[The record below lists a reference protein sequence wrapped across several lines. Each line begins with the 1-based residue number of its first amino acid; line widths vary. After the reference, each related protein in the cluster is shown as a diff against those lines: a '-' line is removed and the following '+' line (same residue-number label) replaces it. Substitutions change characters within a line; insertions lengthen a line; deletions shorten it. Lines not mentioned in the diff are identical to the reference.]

1 MDQTINHAPGPASG
15 DPGHNRANPGGPIIS
30 IPPRERSMGLSPTHS
45 LVETPSR
52 EFYREAMEVLS
63 RANVPFLIG
72 GAFAFVHQAG
82 IDRSTKD
89 LDIFVRP
96 SDVQR
101 LLRACTDAGFE
112 ADLVFSHWL
121 AKIRAPSGFVDVIF
135 SSGNG
140 IAVVD
145 EQWFEHASKREVL
158 GVTVMVAP
166 AEESL
171 WSKAFVMER
180 ERFDGADVAHIILA
194 HGERLDWVRLVER
207 FGDHWRVLL
216 AHLVLF
222 GFIYPSERSRVPA
235 AVVEELVGRLT
246 AETRAPDATEPV
258 CYGTLLSW
266 SQYLGDVF
274 GGNFRDARIRPYG
287 NLTPDEVARWTSAE
301 KK

>member
-1 MDQTINHAPGPASG
+1 
-15 DPGHNRANPGGPIIS
+15 
-30 IPPRERSMGLSPTHS
+30 MGLSPTHS

-52 EFYREAMEVLS
+52 EFYRDAMEFLA
-63 RANVPFLIG
+63 RANVPFLVG

-96 SDVQR
+96 SDVQS
-101 LLRACTDAGFE
+101 LLRASAEAGYE
-112 ADLVFSHWL
+112 ADLFYSHWL

-140 IAVVD
+140 LAVVD
-145 EQWFEHASKREVL
+145 DQWFEHASEREVL
-158 GVTVMVAP
+158 GVRVMVAP
-166 AEESL
+166 PEESL

-194 HGERLDWVRLVER
+194 HGERLDWDRLIDR
-207 FGDHWRVLL
+207 FGPHWRVLL

-222 GFIYPSERSRVPA
+222 GFIYPSQRSRVPA
-235 AVVEELVGRLT
+235 EVLEKLMQQLTVEARS
-246 AETRAPDATEPV
+246 PDAEDPV

-266 SQYLGDVF
+266 SQYLGDVL
-274 GGNFRDARIRPYG
+274 GGAFRDARIRPHG
-287 NLTPDEVARWTSAE
+287 NLTPEEVARWTSAE

>member
-1 MDQTINHAPGPASG
+1 
-15 DPGHNRANPGGPIIS
+15 
-30 IPPRERSMGLSPTHS
+30 MGLSPTHS
-45 LVETPSR
+45 MVETPSR
-52 EFYREAMEVLS
+52 EFYREVMEFLAK
-63 RANVPFLIG
+63 ANVPFLVG

-96 SDVQR
+96 SDVQS
-101 LLRACTDAGFE
+101 LLRASAEAGFE
-112 ADLVFSHWL
+112 ADLFYSHWL
-121 AKIRAPSGFVDVIF
+121 AKIRSPSGYVDVIF

-140 IAVVD
+140 VALVD
-145 EQWFEHASKREVL
+145 DQWFEHASEREVL
-158 GVTVMVAP
+158 GVRVLVAP
-166 AEESL
+166 PEESI

-194 HGERLDWVRLVER
+194 VGEGLDWRRLIDR
-207 FGDHWRVLL
+207 FGPHWRVLL

-222 GFIYPSERSRVPA
+222 GFIYPSQRSRIPA
-235 AVVEELVGRLT
+235 AVIEELMQRL
-246 AETRAPDATEPV
+246 ADETQSPDAEDPI

-266 SQYLGDVF
+266 SQYLGDVL
-274 GGNFRDARIRPYG
+274 GGTFRDARIRPHG

>member
-1 MDQTINHAPGPASG
+1 
-15 DPGHNRANPGGPIIS
+15 
-30 IPPRERSMGLSPTHS
+30 MGLSPTHS
-45 LVETPSR
+45 MVETPSR
-52 EFYREAMEVLS
+52 EFYREAMEFLA
-63 RANVPFLIG
+63 RAHIPFLVG

-96 SDVQR
+96 GDVQR
-101 LLRACTDAGFE
+101 LLRASAEAGFE

-140 IAVVD
+140 VAVVD
-145 EQWFEHASKREVL
+145 DHWFEHATEREVL
-158 GVTVMVAP
+158 GVRVMVAP
-166 AEESL
+166 PEESI

-180 ERFDGADVAHIILA
+180 ERFDGADVAHILLA
-194 HGERLDWVRLVER
+194 VGDRLDWRRLIDR
-207 FGDHWRVLL
+207 FGRHWRVLL

-222 GFIYPSERSRVPA
+222 GFIYPSERSKVPPE
-235 AVVEELVGRLT
+235 VIEELTARLAT
-246 AETRAPDATEPV
+246 ETRSPDAEDPV

-274 GGNFRDARIRPYG
+274 GGSFRDARIRPYG
-287 NLTPDEVARWTSAE
+287 NLTPEEVARWTSAE

>member
-1 MDQTINHAPGPASG
+1 
-15 DPGHNRANPGGPIIS
+15 
-30 IPPRERSMGLSPTHS
+30 MGLSPTHS

-52 EFYREAMEVLS
+52 EFYREAMEFLS
-63 RANVPFLIG
+63 RAEIPFLVG

-101 LLRACTDAGFE
+101 LLRASAAAGYE

-145 EQWFEHASKREVL
+145 DQWFEHASEREVL
-158 GVTVMVAP
+158 GVRVQVAP
-166 AEESL
+166 PEESL

-180 ERFDGADVAHIILA
+180 ERYDGADVAHSILA
-194 HGERLDWVRLVER
+194 HGERLDWRRLMER
-207 FGDHWRVLL
+207 LGSHWRVLL

-222 GFIYPSERSRVPA
+222 GFIYPSQRSRVPA
-235 AVVEELVGRLT
+235 TLLEELMERLA
-246 AETRAPDATEPV
+246 AETKSPDAEDPV

-274 GGNFRDARIRPYG
+274 GGNFRDARIRPHG

>member
-1 MDQTINHAPGPASG
+1 
-15 DPGHNRANPGGPIIS
+15 
-30 IPPRERSMGLSPTHS
+30 MGQSPTHS
-45 LVETPSR
+45 MVETPSR
-52 EFYREAMEVLS
+52 EFYREAMDFLA
-63 RANVPFLIG
+63 RANVPFLVG

-101 LLRACTDAGFE
+101 LLQASADAGYE
-112 ADLVFSHWL
+112 ADLFYSHWL
-121 AKIRAPSGFVDVIF
+121 AKIRAPAGFVDVIF

-140 IAVVD
+140 VAVVD
-145 EQWFEHASKREVL
+145 DQWFEHASEREVL
-158 GVTVMVAP
+158 GVRVLVAP
-166 AEESL
+166 PEESL

-194 HGERLDWVRLVER
+194 HGGGLDWRRLIDR

-216 AHLVLF
+216 AHLILY
-222 GFIYPSERSRVPA
+222 GFIYPSERSRVPP
-235 AVVEELVGRLT
+235 AVIEELTQRLAT
-246 AETRAPDATEPV
+246 ETQSPDAKDPV

-266 SQYLGDVF
+266 SQYLGDVL
-274 GGNFRDARIRPYG
+274 GGTFRDARIRPYG
-287 NLTPDEVARWTSAE
+287 SLTPDEVARWTSAE

>member
-1 MDQTINHAPGPASG
+1 
-15 DPGHNRANPGGPIIS
+15 
-30 IPPRERSMGLSPTHS
+30 MGQSPTHS
-45 LVETPSR
+45 MVETPSR
-52 EFYREAMEVLS
+52 EFYREAMDFLA
-63 RANVPFLIG
+63 RANVPFLVG

-82 IDRSTKD
+82 IDKSTKD

-101 LLRACTDAGFE
+101 LLQASADAGYE
-112 ADLVFSHWL
+112 ADLFYSHWL
-121 AKIRAPSGFVDVIF
+121 AKIRAPAGFVDVIF

-140 IAVVD
+140 VAVVD
-145 EQWFEHASKREVL
+145 DQWFEHASEREVL
-158 GVTVMVAP
+158 GVKVLVAP
-166 AEESL
+166 PEESL

-194 HGERLDWVRLVER
+194 HGEGLDWRRLIGR

-216 AHLVLF
+216 AHLILY
-222 GFIYPSERSRVPA
+222 GFIYPSERSRVPP
-235 AVVEELVGRLT
+235 AVIEELTQRLAT
-246 AETRAPDATEPV
+246 ETQSPDAKDPV

-266 SQYLGDVF
+266 SQYLGDVL
-274 GGNFRDARIRPYG
+274 GGTFRDARIRPHG